1 MNNNVKLVVK
11 INRCPQNHAC
21 PSVGVCPVGA
31 LSQQGYIAP
40 VVDNEKCIKCSKC
53 VNFCPKHALVLE

>member
-1 MNNNVKLVVK
+1 M
-11 INRCPQNHAC
+11 
-21 PSVGVCPVGA
+21 
-31 LSQQGYIAP
+31 AP